1 MVCLVLGLVVGEL
14 DVGGVAAEIGGVEGE
29 EAAFAVGEHGGDD
42 VGVVDLAS
50 ADGDF
55 AAEGQESLRDSG
67 SVFENLEAVEQPAGA
82 GQRLFACE
90 RNEPGL
96 WTGEDSQ
103 VLADNLTADA
113 KRFAVANGLPQT
125 RPGDRVVRGLADAGV
140 DEDVGVDEHGGLEAI
155 LVEVLASETEVFRP
169 GARAVHR

>member
-1 MVCLVLGLVVGEL
+1 VVGEL
-14 DVGGVAAEIGGVEGE
+14 DVVGVAAEVGGVEGE

-55 AAEGQESLRDSG
+55 AAQRQEGLGDRG

-82 GQRLFACE
+82 GQSLFACE

-96 WTGEDSQ
+96 RAGDDGQ

-113 KRFAVANGLPQT
+113 ERLTVANGLLQT
-125 RPGDRVVRGLADAGV
+125 RSGDRVVGGLVDAGV
-140 DEDVGVDEHGGLEAI
+140 DEDVGVDEHSGLEP
-155 LVEVLASETEVFRP
+155 VFVDVLASETEVFGP